1 MPLHFI
7 IVFIQEAKDIDTGLV
22 QTQEN
27 EFSFSQEEARTT
39 SFPFESPTQLSVST
53 PKFIFYISYEIELI
67 LHTHQFFSK

>member
-53 PKFIFYISYEIELI
+53 PNFIFSHFIWIKIDPS
-67 LHTHQFFSK
+67 HTPIFF